1 MTAELSTTGSGQ
13 RVPDFSL
20 PHINGAQVSLSDYR
34 GRDVVLAFGGRKTA
48 GDVEQLVET
57 IRAQH
62 PAEELP
68 IIQIVT
74 LKGVPRI
81 VHGLAK
87 KDIKSGYQKQIERET
102 ARLLAQK
109 RPVPEDLSR
118 SVLILLD
125 WEGLLVA
132 ALGIKALE
140 RAQVAVLVDGEGN
153 VRATG
158 TGPDAGQQVLG
169 RLGSST
175 AS

>member
-1 MTAELSTTGSGQ
+1 MSTDPTSAGSPQ
-13 RVPDFSL
+13 RVPEFTL
-20 PHINGAQVSLSDYR
+20 PHINGTQVSLSDYR

-57 IRAQH
+57 IRARH

-68 IIQIVT
+68 IIQIAT

-87 KDIKSGYQKQIERET
+87 RDMKSGYEKQVAQEV
-102 ARLLAQK
+102 ARLREQG

-118 SVLILLD
+118 SVMILLD
-125 WEGLLVA
+125 WEGLLVG
-132 ALGIKALE
+132 ALGIKALD
-140 RAQVAVLVDGEGN
+140 RAQVAILVDGEGN

-158 TGPDAGQQVLG
+158 TGPDAGQQLLG
-169 RLGSST
+169 RLGSNKGS
-175 AS
+175 